1 MTLRPSK
8 WCGFFHMYYVPTN
21 VWLRPACV
29 DISDVSQVIYNQ
41 TKAIG
46 NKNKE
51 ELVAKGCEKLSR
63 ADIKAFFVVCQDYA
77 MSDVAGNSR

>member
-1 MTLRPSK
+1 
-8 WCGFFHMYYVPTN
+8 
-21 VWLRPACV
+21 V

-63 ADIKAFFVVCQDYA
+63 AVIRAFLFCGMSVCNVRCCWQLA
-77 MSDVAGNSR
+77 AIFSGFEWLK